1 MTETENKY
9 FAVNIYDENSISF
22 HKTEEEAKK
31 ACLNGAEELY
41 DHATYNDDISLYT
54 EQEHNAVYGVVLGK
68 AESKT
73 RELSEEEKQSSWYS
87 EYDYLIEHP
96 KIVEYPKC
104 DGWISVK
111 DRLPEPDD
119 ANAVMFW
126 KGASHLVYGK
136 PISGKGC
143 GEKDIYFGFYLK
155 NPSNN
160 EDIWAW
166 GWHKNSDG
174 KIVFDEIEAT
184 HWRPLPQPPKTE

>member
-9 FAVNIYDENSISF
+9 FAVNVYDENNISF

-96 KIVEYPKC
+96 KIVEMNQEN
-104 DGWISVK
+104 DWISVK
-111 DRLPEPDD
+111 DKLPENGQPIL
-119 ANAVMFW
+119 ACNNLTMFICKRYNESW
-126 KGASHLVYGK
+126 FT
-136 PISGKGC
+136 
-143 GEKDIYFGFYLK
+143 DIGMH
-155 NPSNN
+155 SC
-160 EDIWAW
+160 E
-166 GWHKNSDG
+166 
-174 KIVFDEIEAT
+174 VT
-184 HWRPLPQPPKTE
+184 HWRPLPSLPED

>member
-1 MTETENKY
+1 MNEKVTENKY
-9 FAVNIYDENSISF
+9 FAVNVYDENSISF

-96 KIVEYPKC
+96 KIVEFPQ
-104 DGWISVK
+104 
-111 DRLPEPDD
+111 
-119 ANAVMFW
+119 
-126 KGASHLVYGK
+126 GK
-136 PISGKGC
+136 K
-143 GEKDIYFGFYLK
+143 
-155 NPSNN
+155 
-160 EDIWAW
+160 
-166 GWHKNSDG
+166 
-174 KIVFDEIEAT
+174 
-184 HWRPLPQPPKTE
+184 